1 MGKDY
6 NMGYDPKAVEHD
18 LTVISVLTNGNSR
31 MTNRMAQKI
40 YYKILDEGI
49 QFKSDTGEDFV
60 KKLKENMT
68 EEQAEKIEKSV
79 KHKKRKHYGRKRSGL
94 RMVMINGRI
103 SMVMTVVVIVFILVC
118 FNWQGISAFTNE
130 CQSKY
135 EAWKVIKQTNSQRN
149 IDVNQTQGQ
158 TLESETETEDNTETE
173 VNTEPNTTETNQTK
187 AATSKTIEK
196 PKTNKN
202 ETTQPEDIEAE
213 VNTEPNTTE
222 TNQTKATTSKTI
234 EKPKTNKTNTNNS
247 IENEDES
254 EAEAELDIETEPS
267 ATASTPKIKIRKT
280 SEAEQETNTETQ
292 IETAILPD
300 DLEDFVLSDDNTT
313 LYEYTGDSVHV
324 KIPDMVTTI
333 ATDAFQNMDNIR
345 GITLPANIQKVEKG
359 AFSGLHDGMIVYI
372 YDTGTTRTVRFAK
385 ILAQA
390 YEQLVYTEHLD
401 MNSVGEIAGIDFDG
415 EDG

>member
-173 VNTEPNTTETNQTK
+173 VNTETNTTETNQ
-187 AATSKTIEK
+187 
-196 PKTNKN
+196 P
-202 ETTQPEDIEAE
+202 
-213 VNTEPNTTE
+213 
-222 TNQTKATTSKTI
+222 KATTSKTI

-280 SEAEQETNTETQ
+280 SEAEQETNPETES
-292 IETAILPD
+292 ETAILPD

>member
-173 VNTEPNTTETNQTK
+173 VNTETNTTETNQPK
-187 AATSKTIEK
+187 AATSKTV
-196 PKTNKN
+196 
-202 ETTQPEDIEAE
+202 D
-213 VNTEPNTTE
+213 
-222 TNQTKATTSKTI
+222 
-234 EKPKTNKTNTNNS
+234 KPKTNKTNTNNS

-280 SEAEQETNTETQ
+280 SEAEQETNPETES
-292 IETAILPD
+292 ETAILPD